1 MSYLT
6 VNNLNDTKITS
17 KFSNETISKV
27 CHIVSSIN
35 DANNYKSKIDKL
47 TQDGYDI
54 LVYEGMTGT
63 QTRHF
68 YNNIC
73 SLPETRYLEI
83 GTWNG
88 SSSISAMYK
97 NKVKGVFIDNWC
109 LFDGDSKIFSNA
121 MEKYVNKD
129 SSYTL
134 LENDCWK
141 VDTKKLGKFNVYL
154 YDGEHYEEDHF
165 KALSYYI
172 GNMDDE
178 FIYLVD
184 DYNWCSVRDGT
195 MRAIRELNLK
205 IIFRH
210 EIFMSPDDVKG
221 MPNHE
226 GKKKWWNGI
235 GIFLL
240 SKPKI
245 V

>member
-6 VNNLNDTKITS
+6 INNLNDTKLTLKLS
-17 KFSNETISKV
+17 SETISKV
-27 CHIVSSIN
+27 LHIVNSIN
-35 DANNYKSKIDKL
+35 DASDYKSKIDKL
-47 TQDGYDI
+47 TPDGQSI
-54 LVYEGMTGT
+54 LEYKGMTGT

-88 SSSISAMYK
+88 SSSISSMYN

-109 LFDGDSKIFSNA
+109 LFGGNSNIFSNA
-121 MEKYVNKD
+121 IQKYMSKD

-134 LENDCWK
+134 LESDCWK
-141 VDTKKLGKFNVYL
+141 VDTETIGKFNVYL

-172 GNMDDE
+172 ENMDDE
-178 FIYLVD
+178 FIYLCD
-184 DYNWCSVRDGT
+184 DWNWPEVRDGT
-195 MRAIRELNLK
+195 FNAIKELDLK
-205 IIFRH
+205 VIFRH
-210 EIFMSPDDVKG
+210 EIFMSPGDLKG

-240 SKPKI
+240 HKKNA
-245 V
+245 